1 MLKVLVVAMESWEM
15 NLTRPERSQKRRPWS
30 AVSHSFK
37 ADKSVAFSVSIPWT
51 VDVAVE
57 KVSPSLIQS
66 AIASNDSRRWVVVL
80 PAR

>member
-1 MLKVLVVAMESWEM
+1 MELTAISLWEM

-37 ADKSVAFSVSIPWT
+37 AERSVSFWVSIPWT

-66 AIASNDSRRWVVVL
+66 AIASRESRRWVAVL
-80 PAR
+80 PVR